1 MKMRS
6 NLPRIAIC
14 FIFSILPALHATTL
28 ARLSLDQLAGAAD
41 AVARVRCAGAESR
54 WEGGSI
60 WTITTFD
67 VVDAIKGN
75 LAPRIVVRLPGGK
88 VGAVTATVDGAPKF
102 TAGEEVIIFLERSR
116 ADGYSIA
123 GWVEGTFRIAL
134 DPGTHRETVTQDSSG
149 LAVFDTASRAF
160 RTEGMRKIPME
171 LFRAKVASAIARAG
185 ERAR

>member
-1 MKMRS
+1 MITKNRLTLFVTFFMPF
-6 NLPRIAIC
+6 L
-14 FIFSILPALHATTL
+14 LPAIHATTL
-28 ARLSLDQLAGAAD
+28 ARLNLDQLAGAAD
-41 AVARVRCAGAESR
+41 AVARVRCSGAESR
-54 WEGGSI
+54 WESGSI

-75 LAPRIVVRLPGGK
+75 PAPRIVVRLPGGK
-88 VGAVTATVDGAPKF
+88 VGPVTATVDGAPKF

-134 DPGTHRETVTQDSSG
+134 DPGTHRETVTQDSNG